1 MKLISRI
8 LLIASLSALVLSCK
22 KEPAGGDVITNQEA
36 TLKISFSNYY
46 NENGGTDSRAWEAND
61 KVALINTAAPN
72 KVYTSSPDTPGTI
85 SAMFSFD
92 LEGAAD
98 GDNLMAY
105 FPNSASVSYGSGK
118 IAANIPASQTGTI
131 DPVYI
136 GKAKYSSDASRV
148 TGLQLK
154 PLHCTLYARI
164 KAGNHSIKKA
174 VLTSNAGENIA
185 GNVALDYSS
194 LTATASASAVTVEF
208 SQALDCSVSRVIPFM
223 VAPVVLSKGYTIK
236 LTTDS
241 GEEIEYWTEQRTNCT
256 MGGYVESGYI
266 GNGATQLLFCGD
278 NHIYLVDSEVAL
290 TKGYKQALKW
300 EWDALTVKETVGKN
314 MKRLDDCKPVDNNT
328 KILATSSQDYAVLI
342 DYNTKKLL
350 WYSNVSDN
358 AHSAEWLPNNRIA
371 VACSD
376 GGDCIQI
383 FDASTP
389 NKVLFSTQLNSA
401 HGVVWNPA
409 NECLYAVG
417 GSTLNV
423 YKLTDWNT
431 TSPKL
436 TLTNTIS
443 TKGGATS
450 LHDLS
455 LVDDNTLLLAG
466 KNAAFYN
473 ISKGT
478 FTKLKY
484 FNATTTTGSGLKAV
498 NYNPETKEC
507 WYTDATASGN
517 DPSWS
522 MDDIRYTSDVNKSA
536 PTDGNWEKS
545 IMVGDFIMYKV
556 RVFKW

>member
-1 MKLISRI
+1 MERFAVI
-8 LLIASLSALVLSCK
+8 LSIAALSLLSLSCG
-22 KEPAGGDVITNQEA
+22 KEPAGGEQETNQGT
-36 TLKISFSNYY
+36 TLKISFNSFY
-46 NENGGTDSRAWEAND
+46 NDNGGTESRTWEADD
-61 KVALINTAAPN
+61 KVSLVNTTAPG
-72 KVYTSSPDTPGTI
+72 KVYTSSPDSPGTL
-85 SAMFSFD
+85 SAMFTFD

-98 GDNLMAY
+98 GDDLMAY

-118 IAANIPASQTGTI
+118 ITANIPATQTGVI
-131 DPVYI
+131 DPVYV
-136 GKAKYSSDASRV
+136 GKAKYSSNASRV
-148 TGLQLK
+148 VGLQLK
-154 PLHCTLYARI
+154 PVHCTLYANI
-164 KAGNHSIKKA
+164 KSGGHSIKKA
-174 VLTSNAGENIA
+174 VLTSNGGENIA

-194 LTATASASAVTVEF
+194 MTATASANTVTVEF

-223 VAPVVLSKGYTIK
+223 IAPVVLSKGYTIK
-236 LTTDS
+236 LTTDG

-256 MGGYVESGYI
+256 MGGKIESGYI
-266 GNGATQLLFCGD
+266 GKGSTQLLFCGD
-278 NHIYLVDSEVAL
+278 NHIYLIDSDVAL
-290 TKGYKQALKW
+290 EKGYKQALKW
-300 EWDALTVKETVGKN
+300 EWDALKEKATVGKN

-350 WYSNVSDN
+350 WHSNVSDN

-383 FDASTP
+383 FDVSTP
-389 NKVLFSTQLNSA
+389 NKVLFTTPLNSA

-417 GSTLNV
+417 GSTLNI
-423 YKLTDWNT
+423 YKLADWNT

-436 TLTNTIS
+436 TLTNTVS
-443 TKGGATS
+443 TKGYATS

-478 FTKLKY
+478 FTKLPY
-484 FNATTTTGSGLKAV
+484 FNATATTGSGLKAI

-536 PTDGNWEKS
+536 PTDGKWEKS